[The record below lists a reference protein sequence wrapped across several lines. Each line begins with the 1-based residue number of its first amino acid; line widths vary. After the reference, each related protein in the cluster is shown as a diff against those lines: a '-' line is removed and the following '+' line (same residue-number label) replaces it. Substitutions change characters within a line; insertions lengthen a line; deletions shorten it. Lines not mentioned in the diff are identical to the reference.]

1 MPFLFQE
8 CIFLDLTNKQIN
20 AFQTKQ
26 NQLLSVLSLLENLCF
41 QWVYQTVLLILALL
55 LLYRHPNIKKLIQKV
70 HDMLHIQHQK
80 LIVPEQ
86 DLLQGL

>member
-70 HDMLHIQHQK
+70 HDTQHIQHQK